1 MFFASDNAGPAH
13 PKVMEA
19 LLAANEGHARP
30 YGNDDL
36 SEQAARAIRALFEAP
51 EASVHLVA
59 TGTAANALCLAAL
72 TPPWGTAFCADLAHV
87 EEDECNAP
95 EFFSGGAKL
104 SPVDTTDA
112 RITPEALEAALRRRP
127 RGDVHVPQPAALT
140 LTQATERGTLYT
152 LGQIE
157 ALAATAR
164 AHGLP
169 VHMDGARFAN
179 ACAALGCTP
188 AEMTWK
194 AGIDAVSFG
203 GTKNGLLG
211 VEAVV
216 FFDPAREWEIAL
228 RRKRAAHL
236 FSKHRYLAA
245 QMLAYLHEDL
255 WLHTARAANAKAARL
270 ADGLRACPEIALT
283 HRPEV
288 NMIFARLTPAL
299 HAHLQEAGAVYSAI
313 EAADGTVTARFVTDW
328 SLPDTEIDRFL
339 ALLQQG

>member
-13 PKVMEA
+13 PQVMEA
-19 LLAANEGHARP
+19 LLAANTGHARP

-36 SEQAARAIRALFEAP
+36 SRQAVEAIHALFEAP
-51 EASVHLVA
+51 QASVHLVA
-59 TGTAANALCLAAL
+59 TGTAANALSLAAL

-104 SPVDTTDA
+104 SPVATENA
-112 RITPEALEAALRRRP
+112 KITPEALKAALARRP
-127 RGDVHVPQPAALT
+127 KGDVHVPQPSALT

-152 LGQIE
+152 LAE
-157 ALAATAR
+157 LAALTALARENGLAT
-164 AHGLP
+164 HL
-169 VHMDGARFAN
+169 DGARFAN

-211 VEAVV
+211 VEAVI
-216 FFDPAREWEIAL
+216 FFDLAHDWELAL

-236 FSKHRYLAA
+236 FSKHRFLAA
-245 QMLAYLHEDL
+245 QMLAYLQGGL
-255 WLHTARAANAKAARL
+255 WLEMAQQANEKAARL
-270 ADGLRACPEIALT
+270 AKGLRACPQVTLT
-283 HRPEV
+283 HSPEV
-288 NMIFARLTPAL
+288 NMIFARFPAAL
-299 HAHLQEAGAVYSAI
+299 HTRLQAAGAVYSASETAEGEI
-313 EAADGTVTARFVTDW
+313 TARFVTDW
-328 SLPDTEIDRFL
+328 SLPEAEIDRFL
-339 ALLQQG
+339 ALL